1 MVIFHSYVSLPE
13 GIYGVFS
20 SSPFSPWVTHGVYPS
35 FRKIAISVS
44 PFAILYLLLH
54 TWLRLVWKIAQVP
67 GVLVIWGMTHDRS
80 MVLLYMVLHGS
91 HQYTPVMLALIY
103 QHHGSYGWCH
113 DSIPKKSFN
122 PWAPGPSGLRFPSF
136 ARVFGGPATHSRKH
150 QRMDL
155 WYLDAIGVLETVV
168 FHGYLWIFD
177 IWPNIS
183 NFSVCLKWVFFGNI
197 PSSMVLRKW
206 W

>member
-1 MVIFHSYVSLPE
+1 MIFV
-13 GIYGVFS
+13 YGVFS

-44 PFAILYLLLH
+44 PFAILYLLVH

-67 GVLVIWGMTHDRS
+67 GVLVIWGMTHDGS

-113 DSIPKKSFN
+113 DSIPQFLQSLSPGAEWTQISFSCSSIWRTCN
-122 PWAPGPSGLRFPSF
+122 TFAQAPANGRVIFGRDRISRNSGL
-136 ARVFGGPATHSRKH
+136 
-150 QRMDL
+150 MDI
-155 WYLDAIGVLETVV
+155 Y
-168 FHGYLWIFD
+168 GYLIFD
-177 IWPNIS
+177 PTYPTW
-183 NFSVCLKWVFFGNI
+183 VCLKWGFIFGNI
-197 PSSMVLRKW
+197 ASSMVPREW